1 MRNAVIR
8 KKAIK
13 NQNLIRQWIQ
23 QPIRVVTGLPT
34 EPIDWAKISKPQR
47 IWAL

>member
-23 QPIRVVTGLPT
+23 QPMRIVTSLPA
-34 EPIDWAKISKPQR
+34 EPIDWAKISKSQH